1 MATSELCTYRIGAA
15 ARLTGLSEHLIRIWE
30 RRYGAVEPFRTET
43 GIRLYS
49 DTDVA
54 RLRLLKRATERGH
67 AIGTVA
73 GLEEK
78 ELERIVAGP
87 ATAPVEPALDEDAA
101 VRLVAAFLTAVDALD
116 LAAAEE
122 VVAQADASLGS
133 RTTALRVLI
142 PILREVGRRWE
153 SGKLSVAQEHAA
165 TAVLRNYLGSAV
177 RALGRNEGAQLA
189 VCTTP
194 PGELHELGAL
204 IAAVYVASLGLRVV
218 YLGPNLPSEELGRA
232 VRKLRAGLVLV
243 SAVASNRKLRASLDE
258 MRASLPGR
266 VRIVVGGAAA
276 EQLDQIP
283 KGVDRLKRIEDLS
296 GYLA

>member
-1 MATSELCTYRIGAA
+1 MVNSELSTYRIGAA
-15 ARLTGLSEHLIRIWE
+15 ARLTGLSEHLIRVWE
-30 RRYGAVEPFRTET
+30 RRYGAVEPHRTDT

-49 DTDVA
+49 DGDVA

-73 GLEEK
+73 QLENGQ
-78 ELERIVAGP
+78 LERIVAAP
-87 ATAPVEPALDEDAA
+87 ASAPVEPALDEEAA
-101 VRLVAAFLTAVDALD
+101 DRLLAAFLQAIDAMD
-116 LAAAEE
+116 MAAADD

-133 RTTALRVLI
+133 RATALRVLI

-153 SGKLSVAQEHAA
+153 RGKLSVAQEHAA

-204 IAAVYVASLGLRVV
+204 VAAVYIASLGLRVV

-232 VRKLRAGLVLV
+232 VRKLRADIVLI
-243 SAVASNRKLRASLDE
+243 SAVATGRTLRASLE
-258 MRASLPGR
+258 EARAALPAR

-276 EQLDQIP
+276 EQLEEVP
-283 KGVDRLKRIEDLS
+283 EGVDRLDRIEELS

>member
-1 MATSELCTYRIGAA
+1 LATSELCTYRIGAA